1 MVASEYKRRCGYA
14 HEIYIPLRPG
24 GRTDLP
30 VRMDRRPVGDTVFTM
45 QTFALFLTLFLLG
58 GKWGMVAS
66 GVYLALGRAGLPV
79 FTGFRGGLGV
89 LRGATGG
96 YIWGFLLCGGVF
108 WLASALGKS
117 LRWQI
122 GGMVIGMIC
131 CYAAGTLWYALGYLS
146 GSDMGVGL
154 VLARC
159 VLPYLI
165 PDGIKLVLAYRLAQR
180 LKRFV

>member
-1 MVASEYKRRCGYA
+1 MNVRNMARCA
-14 HEIYIPLRPG
+14 LAAALICVCAWIAI
-24 GRTDLP
+24 
-30 VRMDRRPVGDTVFTM
+30 PVGDTVFTM
-45 QTFALFLTLFLLG
+45 QTFAVALALFLLG
-58 GKWGMVAS
+58 GKWGSAAIT
-66 GVYLALGRAGLPV
+66 VYLALGIAGLPV

-89 LRGATGG
+89 LLGATGG
-96 YIWGFLLCGGVF
+96 YIWGFLLWCGVY
-108 WLASALGKS
+108 WLAYRLGKS
-117 LRWQI
+117 SHWQI
-122 GGMVIGMIC
+122 GGIALGLLC

-146 GSDMGVGL
+146 GSDMGFGL